1 MKYTGLFQGQSDLG
15 DVMRSIT
22 VRCPAKINLT
32 FDIIARRDDG
42 YHDIETLFQ
51 SIDLEDQIQFHLE
64 PAQSYS
70 FELRCENPYV
80 RRAMPLDGTN
90 LIARAAS
97 EFFKN
102 AGIGQNW
109 CITADIEKNIPIAAG
124 LAGGSS
130 NAAGTLHGLNEFF
143 NRPLSSDQLHHIG
156 AALGA
161 DIPFCLTGG
170 TAIGRGKGEVL
181 SQITDIEELTYVI
194 VKPRKLAV
202 STPGAYS
209 SYHLFK
215 GGIKRPNLQ
224 GALNGLQKN
233 DIESALSAFGNVLEP
248 VIFEQHPELAELKK
262 TILQL
267 GAWHCQMSG
276 SGPTLFA
283 VVPSREMGHHI
294 RRELLHDD
302 ELGFFYGTG
311 DVLNEGL
318 PPLDVRIAQTCKH
331 GVHAL
336 QTA

>member
-1 MKYTGLFQGQSDLG
+1 
-15 DVMRSIT
+15 MRSIT

-32 FDIIARRDDG
+32 FDIIARRNDG

-51 SIDLEDQIQFHLE
+51 SIDLEDQIQFQFE
-64 PAQSYS
+64 AAPSYS

-90 LIARAAS
+90 LIARAAGA
-97 EFFKN
+97 FFKN
-102 AGIGQNW
+102 AGVDENW
-109 CITADIEKNIPIAAG
+109 CITAEIEKNIPIAAG

-143 NRPLSSDQLHHIG
+143 NRPLTGEQLHHIG
-156 AALGA
+156 GTIGA
-161 DIPFCLTGG
+161 DIPFCLSGG
-170 TAIGRGKGEVL
+170 TAIGRGKGDLL
-181 SQITDIEELTYVI
+181 SKVADIEELTYVI

-202 STPGAYS
+202 STPEAYA
-209 SYHLFK
+209 SYHHYK
-215 GGIKRPNLQ
+215 GEIRRPNLQ
-224 GALNGLQKN
+224 AALSGLQN
-233 DIESALSAFGNVLEP
+233 SDIELALSAFGNVLEP
-248 VIFEQHPELAELKK
+248 VIFEQHSELAELKK
-262 TILQL
+262 TILHL
-267 GAWHCQMSG
+267 GAWYCQMSG